1 MSVPDSIHR
10 RLECDLRNVLLRLR
24 SEKLR
29 VRIPCAA
36 GLHRPQPNAHFHPT
50 PELFIQTG
58 GATDFVCPLDEFR
71 LETNEVCV
79 MLAGVPHAETPV
91 NRRTAYD
98 VLVCMHARD
107 GLLLHRGRM
116 EGGTMTGAAG
126 SGHCIR
132 GYETTDLRNQR
143 SCAAFHHL
151 DEIAAADGIE
161 GGERR
166 RYVAALLEAFLL
178 TVLSEL
184 KRHAAHASPPVPEA
198 LSLVMEAEKL
208 ARTRFG
214 DPGLTVARLAKD
226 LGCSA
231 AHLSRRF
238 HGERGVT
245 LAAWIVAER
254 IALAR
259 THLTNP
265 RYNIAEIA
273 WMCGFTSPAYF
284 IHVFRKHTSIT
295 PRAYRVGLQTNWAVD
310 APKRKRAVRG

>member
-1 MSVPDSIHR
+1 MSFPDATHR
-10 RLECDLRNVLLRLR
+10 RLDHDLRSVLGRLR
-24 SEKLR
+24 AEKLR
-29 VRIPCAA
+29 VRIPIAA
-36 GLHRPQPNAHFHPT
+36 GLHRPRPAAHFHPT

-58 GATDFVCPLDEFR
+58 GATDFVCPADEFR
-71 LETNEVCV
+71 LATHEVCV
-79 MLAGVPHAETPV
+79 MPAGVPHAETPV
-91 NRRTAYD
+91 NRRTVYD

-116 EGGTMTGAAG
+116 DNDKR
-126 SGHCIR
+126 IR
-132 GYETTDLRNQR
+132 GYETTDLRSQR

-151 DEIAAADGIE
+151 DEIAASDGI
-161 GGERR
+161 GAGDRA

-184 KRHAAHASPPVPEA
+184 KRHSAHAPPSVPEA
-198 LSLVMEAEKL
+198 SSLVREAEKL
-208 ARTRFG
+208 AHARLG
-214 DPGLTVARLAKD
+214 DPGLTVAKLARD

-245 LAAWIVAER
+245 LAGWIVAER
-254 IALAR
+254 IVQAR
-259 THLTNP
+259 ELLTNP

-273 WMCGFTSPAYF
+273 WTCGFTSPAYF

-310 APKRKRAVRG
+310 APKRKRGLERPGQESG